1 MNLSAQEFTKIFFSL
16 PEQEQEEVFNLIST
30 QQKRLTRKKLKPISE
45 SVLLSKAALG
55 TEWDRPEGNEAC
67 ADQKTKGEIILEAF
81 EDSGLIGSDK
91 PNKPLKL
98 GLFKGKIKMS
108 DDFNEP
114 LPDSFW
120 LEGKL

>member
-1 MNLSAQEFTKIFFSL
+1 MTLSAQEVTKTFFSL
-16 PEQEQEEVFNLIST
+16 PEQEQQAAFDFMEFLKEKSAREQT
-30 QQKRLTRKKLKPISE
+30 KRFLEKLGKTETTDTESE
-45 SVLLSKAALG
+45 MTHLS
-55 TEWDRPEGNEAC
+55 ENY
-67 ADQKTKGEIILEAF
+67 KGYLW
-81 EDSGLIGSDK
+81 GSDK

-98 GLFKGKIKMS
+98 GLFKGQIKMS